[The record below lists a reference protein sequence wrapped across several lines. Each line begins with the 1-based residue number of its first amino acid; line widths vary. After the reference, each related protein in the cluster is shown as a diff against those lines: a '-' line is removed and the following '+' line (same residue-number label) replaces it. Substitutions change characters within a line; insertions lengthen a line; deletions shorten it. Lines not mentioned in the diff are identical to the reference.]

1 MLLGR
6 IAARDNDTLADV
18 SLNVPRIGR
27 PSLSGRSQVP
37 HHGPAGPIQVK
48 EICPRGNNNIVIIL
62 FLIHDNIYIPC

>member
-27 PSLSGRSQVP
+27 QACPGDLKCHTMGRLDRS
-37 HHGPAGPIQVK
+37 
-48 EICPRGNNNIVIIL
+48 R
-62 FLIHDNIYIPC
+62 